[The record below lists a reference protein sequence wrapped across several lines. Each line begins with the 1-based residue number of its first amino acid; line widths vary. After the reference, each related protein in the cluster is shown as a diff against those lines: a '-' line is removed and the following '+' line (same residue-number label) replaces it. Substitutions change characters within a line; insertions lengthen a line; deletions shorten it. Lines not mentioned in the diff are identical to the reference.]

1 MGEKE
6 EILEEI
12 QRKRWKQLWKEWLEQ
27 FGPGEERLMGE
38 EWNISLEIKVQIS
51 LLRLWDTRQKINVLF
66 GRNWQAIVDFWLE

>member
-51 LLRLWDTRQKINVLF
+51 LLRLWDTTQKINVLF

>member
-12 QRKRWKQLWKEWLEQ
+12 QMKRWKQLWKEWLEQ
-27 FGPGEERLMGE
+27 FGPGEECLMGE
-38 EWNISLEIKVQIS
+38 DWNISLEIKVQIS
-51 LLRLWDTRQKINVLF
+51 LLRLWDARQKINVLF